1 MNHFNNVYF
10 FSQMWQIFWKTISH
24 TWSRRTGVIKRYYD
38 DELSRGTGA
47 VKIGYKEAICMMFLY
62 DIFSRGVL
70 RGVAMGL
77 NPTPLNKKRLWFPR
91 GFQTSTGAKERKE
104 KMKSPRQ
111 IPEYAPDMGR
121 GGVNIKMK
129 WVTSEWI

>member
-47 VKIGYKEAICMMFLY
+47 VKIGYKEAICMMLLY

-77 NPTPLNKKRLWFPR
+77 NPTPPWIRNIY
-91 GFQTSTGAKERKE
+91 GFQEVFRPQRVLRKE
-104 KMKSPRQ
+104 KKKWSHPRQ
-111 IPEYAPDMGR
+111 IPEYAPEMGR

-129 WVTSEWI
+129 WVTSE